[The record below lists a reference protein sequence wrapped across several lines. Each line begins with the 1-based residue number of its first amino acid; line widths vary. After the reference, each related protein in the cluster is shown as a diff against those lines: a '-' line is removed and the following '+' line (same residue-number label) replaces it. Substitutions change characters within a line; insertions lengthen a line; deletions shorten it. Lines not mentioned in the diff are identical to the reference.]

1 MTQAN
6 DFNFWITQSENQ
18 SIFTE
23 ETKWNFFS
31 YSHRY
36 EIWCQLEFLMKWMRC
51 TRSSFIFIMVTWSRD
66 LYMTAS
72 VFQLLISCDAYI
84 ATLLPK
90 RPLKAFMKASNT
102 LTWQKHFTCN
112 NLSCRHEGGCIGNS
126 KIHFWVVR
134 SSSCSSIHHFASFRS
149 LV

>member
-112 NLSCRHEGGCIGNS
+112 NLSCRHEGGCITQRFIFGWLG
-126 KIHFWVVR
+126 HHRVHP
-134 SSSCSSIHHFASFRS
+134 SIILHLSE
-149 LV
+149 V